1 MEDTCVDLLFFNFN
15 LTLALLLTSKL
26 VQQMVEL
33 ISHMEKIGYDLSK
46 NLRVD
51 PLMFKINFSSLSI
64 FLTMPLPSSVINHP

>member
-1 MEDTCVDLLFFNFN
+1 M
-15 LTLALLLTSKL
+15 ALLVTSKL

-33 ISHMEKIGYDLSK
+33 ISHMEKIGYDLSE